1 MASSAKRKRGT
12 GPTPEINVTPLV
24 DVVLVLL
31 IIFMVIAPQLE
42 GGLRVEVPGVF
53 HPDPKLK
60 GSLEPLTVTVNG
72 EGAVFIDK
80 SPVTAA
86 ELETTL
92 RDRRAADPRQRVLLK
107 GDQTLRYEV
116 MRDLFALCQR
126 LGFPGVSLVVSDRAR
141 RGDDGDDARAD
152 PRTQGGGARGL

>member
-1 MASSAKRKRGT
+1 MASHAKRRRPT

-60 GSLEPLTVTVNG
+60 GTLEPLTITVNA
-72 EGAVFIDK
+72 EGALFIEK
-80 SPVTAA
+80 EPVTPDA
-86 ELETTL
+86 LERAL
-92 RDRRAADPRQRVLLK
+92 REKYAADPRQRVLLK
-107 GDQTLRYEV
+107 GDESLQYDV
-116 MRDLFALCQR
+116 MRSLFAQCQR
-126 LGFPGVSLVVSDRAR
+126 IGFPGVSLVVSDRAR
-141 RGDDGDDARAD
+141 REEA
-152 PRTQGGGARGL
+152 GARDGL